1 MDAISAA
8 RIRPSDAPRVQ
19 GDTPVLDTIHFNATK
34 TCNLG
39 CVFCYDKA
47 VRGKTENLPLS
58 IVAEIAEDAAEMGA
72 RRVILS
78 GGEPMARRDWREV
91 ASTFDAAGMEVS
103 LATNGTL
110 ITDEVA
116 EFLATLKNPTI
127 SISIDGDHETHD
139 RLRDQQGALASTL
152 EGMAALRRH
161 GLRFDVNATLSKM
174 NVKDV
179 PFLTKVA
186 RDYQCTMRLSL
197 LHPNGRGTEFTN
209 DALEPEQI
217 FELRE
222 YCRVL
227 RKGANMN
234 IFVNL
239 PPLLMYLDEIIPGRG
254 AACGWAENFCG
265 VLSNGDVA
273 ICGVASDEPDLVAG
287 NVKQKRFKEIWSTSP
302 LFRYTRSLE
311 TKNLKGI
318 CGRCPFNS
326 VCGGAC
332 RLSAYRHEGDLLGAY
347 SECQMFYDAG
357 YIPEEILGPVR
368 EVEAEVAHP
377 ARQLS
382 DRPEPLMQLRRKE
395 AASSV

>member
-1 MDAISAA
+1 MPDAISAA
-8 RIRPSDAPRVQ
+8 RIAPRDESEIKALQ
-19 GDTPVLDTIHFNATK
+19 ETGAPILDTIHFNATK

-58 IVAEIAEDAAEMGA
+58 VVAEIAEDAHAMGA

-78 GGEPMARRDWREV
+78 GGEPMARQDWRQV
-91 ASTFDAAGMEVS
+91 AKIFDDQGMEVS

-110 ITDEVA
+110 ITQDVA
-116 EFLATLKNPTI
+116 DFLATLKQATI

-139 RLRDQQGALASTL
+139 RLRDQKGALARTL
-152 EGMAALRRH
+152 AGMACLRQA
-161 GLRFDVNATLSKM
+161 GLRFDVNATLSKL

-179 PFLTKVA
+179 PFLTKVS
-186 RDYQCTMRLSL
+186 RDYRCTMRLSL

-209 DALEPEQI
+209 DALGPEDI

-222 YCRVL
+222 YCRIL
-227 RKGANMN
+227 RKTFNMN

-287 NVKQKRFKEIWSTSP
+287 NVKNQRFKEIWSTSP
-302 LFRYTRSLE
+302 LFRYTRSLQ
-311 TKNLKGI
+311 TKDLKGI

-332 RLSAYRHEGDLLGAY
+332 RLSAFRHDGDLLGAY
-347 SECQMFYDAG
+347 TECQMFYDAG
-357 YIPEEILGPVR
+357 HIPEEILSPLP
-368 EVEAEVAHP
+368 EVEAPVAHP
-377 ARQLS
+377 AFQ
-382 DRPEPLMQLRRKE
+382 PLMQLRRKQE
-395 AASSV
+395 C

>member
-1 MDAISAA
+1 MPDAISDA
-8 RIRPSDAPRVQ
+8 RVAPRSESELRALQ
-19 GDTPVLDTIHFNATK
+19 ETGAPVLDTLHFNATK

-58 IVAEIAEDAAEMGA
+58 IVAEIAEDATAMGA

-78 GGEPMARRDWREV
+78 GGEPMARNDWRHV
-91 ASTFDAAGMEVS
+91 AKIFNDAGMEVS

-110 ITDEVA
+110 ITDDVA
-116 EFLATLKNPTI
+116 SFLATLKNVTI
-127 SISIDGDHETHD
+127 SISIDGDHKIHD
-139 RLRDQQGALASTL
+139 QLRAQEGALARTL
-152 EGMAALRRH
+152 DGMASLRQV
-161 GLRFDVNATLSKM
+161 GLTFDVNATLSKL
-174 NVKDV
+174 NIASV
-179 PFLTKVA
+179 PFLTKLA

-197 LHPNGRGTEFTN
+197 LHPNGRGTELAN
-209 DALEPEQI
+209 DALDPEEI
-217 FELRE
+217 FELRT
-222 YCRVL
+222 YCRTL
-227 RKGANMN
+227 RKTANMN

-287 NVKQKRFKEIWSTSP
+287 NVKKQRFREIWSKSP
-302 LFRYTRSLE
+302 LFRYTRSLK
-311 TKNLKGI
+311 TTDLKGI

-332 RLSAYRHEGDLLGAY
+332 RLSAFRNGGDLLGAY
-347 SECQMFYDAG
+347 TECQMFYDAG
-357 YIPEEILGPVR
+357 HIPEEILAPIP
-368 EVEAEVAHP
+368 EVEAPVAHP
-377 ARQLS
+377 ALQ
-382 DRPEPLMQLRRKE
+382 PLMQLRRKG
-395 AASSV
+395 